1 MFGATKGE
9 KAALVNELREEGYA
23 LKHLLEA
30 MKLSKSTYY
39 FEIGKTNKVQE
50 YVLSAKIIAIFEE
63 NRGRYGVRR
72 VYQELLNRGFQ
83 VNHKRIQ
90 CIIS

>member
-50 YVLSAKIIAIFEE
+50 RNMYYRPKSLQSLKKIEGDMA
-63 NRGRYGVRR
+63 
-72 VYQELLNRGFQ
+72 
-83 VNHKRIQ
+83 
-90 CIIS
+90 